1 MQCIIC
7 LGNYNCKRKRRLFTQ
22 ICLTRYII
30 RIILITEIRQKN
42 EFNNVPQRVL
52 ASESQEIFI

>member
-7 LGNYNCKRKRRLFTQ
+7 LGNYNCKIKTA
-22 ICLTRYII
+22 IYADMPNYII
-30 RIILITEIRQKN
+30 RIILITEIRPTT

-52 ASESQEIFI
+52 AR